1 MKYVEIFIESIVVY
15 FYLVTALRFLGKK
28 EMSQLTIFDFIVF
41 LLISE
46 LMTISIG
53 NEEVDFF
60 QGALSVFVIVV
71 LFSFKKMI
79 YVYFMSIS
87 ILPACMSEGHISW
100 NWGYTQV

>member
-46 LMTISIG
+46 LMTRC
-53 NEEVDFF
+53 V
-60 QGALSVFVIVV
+60 
-71 LFSFKKMI
+71 
-79 YVYFMSIS
+79 
-87 ILPACMSEGHISW
+87 
-100 NWGYTQV
+100 